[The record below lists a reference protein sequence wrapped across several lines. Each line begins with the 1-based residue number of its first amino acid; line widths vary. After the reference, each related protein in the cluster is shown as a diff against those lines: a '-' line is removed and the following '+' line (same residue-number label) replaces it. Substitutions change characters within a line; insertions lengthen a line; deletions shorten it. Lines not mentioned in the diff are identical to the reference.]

1 MNNSKY
7 LGVLVNGLKAYNCGI
22 ELDCKI
28 LKNIIKLIPYGDF
41 I

>member
-7 LGVLVNGLKAYNCGI
+7 LGVLVNGLKAYDCGI
-22 ELDCKI
+22 ELDRKI
-28 LKNIIKLIPYGDF
+28 LKNAIEPIPRGDF

>member
-1 MNNSKY
+1 MNNNRY

-22 ELDCKI
+22 ELDRKI
-28 LKNIIKLIPYGDF
+28 LKNAIKLIPYRDF